1 MITNVLKCGDG
12 KAKTYTTVIDIDR
25 ETKLDLDNYGD
36 GRLALWIGWPIA
48 AKIEMDHDALER
60 LYSFLGAA
68 LQELEAHHNFP
79 ALVGPLESEAICE
92 R

>member
-1 MITNVLKCGDG
+1 MITNVLKCGG
-12 KAKTYTTVIDIDR
+12 GRARTYATVIDIDR
-25 ETKLDLDNYGD
+25 DTKLDLDDYGD

-68 LQELEAHHNFP
+68 LQELDGAAPEAIP
-79 ALVGPLESEAICE
+79 ARNEEREAICD
-92 R
+92 